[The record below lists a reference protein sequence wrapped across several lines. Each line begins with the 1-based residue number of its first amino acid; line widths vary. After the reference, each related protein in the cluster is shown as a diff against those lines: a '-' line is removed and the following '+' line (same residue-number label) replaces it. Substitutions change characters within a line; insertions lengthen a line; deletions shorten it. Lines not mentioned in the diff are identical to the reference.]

1 MMRPKDRKVVR
12 YANVRDSVND
22 ADLVLFRGNGL
33 VSRLIRVAGRGA
45 YSHAGMCVWARS
57 SLLCCEVREF
67 HGGRAVTLSSQVRLY
82 PGCIDVY
89 RTVPPCVAPGQR
101 SFDATLAAD
110 SMLRKAGTK
119 YGYGA
124 VLKAGLLHLP
134 FVRLWQTPDTD
145 DESESSS
152 LQYCSEAV
160 ASCLRKAGMDPTPNL
175 SDRLTEPNDLA
186 RSICFQYMW
195 TLKP

>member
-12 YANVRDSVND
+12 YASVRESIQD
-22 ADLVLFRGNGL
+22 ADLLLFRGRGV
-33 VSRLIRVAGRGA
+33 VSRFIRVAGRGH
-45 YSHAGMCVWARS
+45 YSHAAMPVWARS

-89 RTVPPCVAPGQR
+89 RTVPPCVSTPGQR
-101 SFDATLAAD
+101 SFDAGYAAD
-110 SMLRKAGTK
+110 LMLRKAGTK
-119 YGYGA
+119 YGYSA

-145 DESESSS
+145 DESV
-152 LQYCSEAV
+152 CSEAL

-186 RSICFQYMW
+186 RSICFQYLW
-195 TLKP
+195 TLR